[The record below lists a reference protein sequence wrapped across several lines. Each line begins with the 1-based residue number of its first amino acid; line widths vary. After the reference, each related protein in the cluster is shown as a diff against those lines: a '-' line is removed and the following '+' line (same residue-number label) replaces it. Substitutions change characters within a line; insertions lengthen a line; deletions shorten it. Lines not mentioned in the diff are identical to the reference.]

1 MTLLTARID
10 LNAIAHNTAVL
21 KRHAGDARLA
31 CVVKADAYN
40 HGIDR
45 CVPVMAAS
53 GADAF
58 GVATFDEARAVRAVT
73 DKPIIAWLWAPG
85 EAIPEN
91 IEIAV
96 PTAEHLRSLVDA
108 PVNPAQHHP
117 QIIYL
122 KVDTG
127 MHRAGLMESEWDAVF
142 AQAAEAQTAGKVHV
156 AGVMSHLA
164 FADSPADPYTDVQ
177 ADAFARAIERARAAG
192 LNPVRNH
199 LANSPATWSRPDL
212 HFQQVRPGVSLY
224 GLEPIEGEDHG
235 LRPAMT
241 WAATVLA
248 VKPVA
253 ADMPVSY
260 GLTWRSPAEGMT
272 AVVSAGYADGIA
284 RSWQPNFEVTVRG
297 VRYPIVGRV
306 CMDQVVIWLGNN
318 DHGVRVGDEAILFGE
333 QGVSATELAQ
343 AVGTINYEMV
353 CSPKGRTRREYIELT
368 ASSEGQ

>member
-21 KRHAGDARLA
+21 KRHVGDARLA

-85 EAIPEN
+85 ETIPED
-91 IEIAV
+91 IEVAV

-108 PVNPAQHHP
+108 PSHPAQPHP
-117 QIIYL
+117 QTIYL

-142 AQAAEAQTAGKVHV
+142 AQAAQAQRAGKIHV
-156 AGVMSHLA
+156 AGMMSHLA
-164 FADSPADPYTDVQ
+164 CADVPTDPYTDAQ
-177 ADAFARAIERARAAG
+177 ADTFARAIERARAAG

-241 WAATVLA
+241 WVATVLA
-248 VKPVA
+248 VKPIA

-260 GLTWRSPAEGMT
+260 GLTWRSPAAGMT

-297 VRYPIVGRV
+297 VRYPVVGRV

-318 DHGVRVGDEAILFGE
+318 DHGVQVGDEAILFGE

-368 ASSEGQ
+368 GSSKG